1 MIARKLSFALVIAGY
16 LAGTPCVLNAADS
29 SHLPTFMAGAND
41 VFQGK
46 DDAFLSYVALHGSY
60 QVMSAEDRK
69 QAGQL
74 LSMVDAMFGR
84 YDDAA
89 RHYADTFPSKSAPSC
104 PGAPFEARPAVEAL
118 AALARDARVVLI
130 NESHSKVATRS
141 SIISV
146 LPALR
151 KAGFTHLALE
161 ALNPAT
167 TSSVIRAEPNMQRHQ
182 LPDNVKAGFYL
193 REPVFAQMVNG
204 ARDLGFGLVAY
215 ESEASEQPLREE
227 EQAANLAH
235 WLQSHPHDR
244 LVVVAGYSHIW
255 KSDGWMAQRLAA
267 FTHLPIL
274 SVDQIEGIGGCTGK
288 PQPATPSLWVTPS
301 GQAWA
306 MQPERVDAT
315 VIWHSSDARGD
326 VGSWLDLGGR
336 RREVSVAA
344 ACGGKRPCLIEAR
357 TVDAEGSVPED
368 RLVLFS
374 ASESASLYLSPG
386 RYVLTTRTVTMSTRS
401 SIEVPE
407 TRDSGKVG
415 SFVPRRQVGHS
426 H

>member
-1 MIARKLSFALVIAGY
+1 MIARKLSFALVLVGY
-16 LAGTPCVLNAADS
+16 LAGTPCALNAADAS
-29 SHLPTFMAGAND
+29 RMPTFMARAND

-46 DDAFLSYVALHGSY
+46 GDAFLSYVALHGSY
-60 QVMSAEDRK
+60 QIMSAKDRK

-89 RHYADTFPSKSAPSC
+89 RHYTDTFPSKPAPSC
-104 PGAPFEARPAVEAL
+104 PGAPFEARPALEAV

-130 NESHSKVATRS
+130 NESHSKVVTRS

-151 KAGFTHLALE
+151 EAGFTHLALE

-167 TSSVIRAEPNMQRHQ
+167 ANSVILAEPDRRRHQ

-193 REPVFAQMVNG
+193 REPVFAQMVNE
-204 ARDLGFGLVAY
+204 ARELGFGLVAY
-215 ESEASEQPLREE
+215 ESEASEQPQREE
-227 EQAANLAH
+227 GQAANLAH
-235 WLQSHPHDR
+235 WLQAHPRGR

-267 FTHLPIL
+267 STQVSIL
-274 SVDQIEGIGGCTGK
+274 SVDQIEGTSGCTGK

-306 MQPERVDAT
+306 IHPERVDAT
-315 VIWHSSDARGD
+315 VTWHSSDARGD
-326 VGSWLDLGGR
+326 IGSWLDLGGR
-336 RREVSVAA
+336 RREVAVAV

-357 TVDAEGSVPED
+357 AVDAEGSVPED
-368 RLVLFS
+368 RFVLFS

-386 RYVLTTRTVTMSTRS
+386 RYVLTARTVTTATRS
-401 SIEVPE
+401 TIEVPE
-407 TRDSGKVG
+407 RSDPAKV
-415 SFVPRRQVGHS
+415 SFFVPGRQVDPS
-426 H
+426 D